1 MQEELLWFIER
12 DEKITFILYCL
23 SFELKMLRAIE
34 YKSRI
39 GLMVCGSFIR
49 EWYIIMMLICFLY
62 KGHCFNL
69 CVCLECMMIEIM
81 LGGKDIQRFL

>member
-1 MQEELLWFIER
+1 M
-12 DEKITFILYCL
+12 TFISYCL
-23 SFELKMLRAIE
+23 SFEKKILRAIE

-39 GLMVCGSFIR
+39 GLMVYGSFIR
-49 EWYIIMMLICFLY
+49 ECYIIMMLIFFLY

>member
-1 MQEELLWFIER
+1 
-12 DEKITFILYCL
+12 
-23 SFELKMLRAIE
+23 
-34 YKSRI
+34 
-39 GLMVCGSFIR
+39 MVCGSFKR
-49 EWYIIMMLICFLY
+49 ECYIIMMLICFLY